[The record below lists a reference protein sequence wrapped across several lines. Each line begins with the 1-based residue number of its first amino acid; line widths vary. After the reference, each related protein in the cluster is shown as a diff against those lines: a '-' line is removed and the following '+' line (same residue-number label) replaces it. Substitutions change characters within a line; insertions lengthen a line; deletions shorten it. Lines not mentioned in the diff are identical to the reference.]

1 MAGENIKNKRQSLQM
16 TQEHVAKESNITLR
30 QYQRYEQGESVPKV
44 STAKLIAQA
53 LNSTVEELF

>member
-44 STAKLIAQA
+44 STAKLVAQA